1 MYRGSEYEHNVDEAD
16 HTEEVTLPKPP
27 STNLMIS
34 WLDELI
40 LNGMRQD
47 NADSEELMLKLGRH
61 KQVLL
66 ERH

>member
-1 MYRGSEYEHNVDEAD
+1 MYGGSEYEHNVDEAD

-27 STNLMIS
+27 YTNLMIS
-34 WLDELI
+34 WLDEFI

-47 NADSEELMLKLGRH
+47 NADSEELMLKLGCH
-61 KQVLL
+61 KQVLF

>member
-34 WLDELI
+34 WRDELI
-40 LNGMRQD
+40 LNEMRQD
-47 NADSEELMLKLGRH
+47 NPDSEELMLKLGRH